1 MQFKTHCLMAI
12 VATAP
17 FGVALV
23 AAPAAVA
30 LLYGMA
36 GAQADTLLMGRYLG
50 GMLMTFA
57 AMTWSLRHL
66 EPGEMRRSLSAGI
79 AACTAIGALVAT
91 QGVLAGTLN
100 ALGWTTVATYA
111 YFAAGWAMFA
121 LPAGQQ
127 VRTA

>member
-30 LLYGMA
+30 MLYGMT
-36 GAQADTLLMGRYLG
+36 GSQADTLLMGRYFG
-50 GMLMTFA
+50 GMLLTFA
-57 AMTWSLRHL
+57 AMAWSLRHL
-66 EPGEMRRSLSAGI
+66 EAGEMRRSLSVGI
-79 AACTAIGALVAT
+79 AACTAIGALVAA
-91 QGVLAGTLN
+91 QGTLAGTLN

-111 YFAAGWAMFA
+111 YFAAAWAAFA
-121 LPAGQQ
+121 MAPARR
-127 VRTA
+127 VHAA